1 MEMKSYL
8 TVGHM
13 GKGRIGVGR
22 MEANKIG
29 TSHNKF
35 RLQDHIQRRFYCL
48 MNRVTIGS

>member
-1 MEMKSYL
+1 MKSYL

-29 TSHNKF
+29 TSHTNLDFKITF
-35 RLQDHIQRRFYCL
+35 KGGFT
-48 MNRVTIGS
+48 V